1 MENRLEQG
9 GAMAGA
15 LDGIKILEMANYIS
29 GPFASMLLA
38 DLGAEVIKI
47 EIPGQGDPFRGWGD
61 NAYSPTF
68 CSLNRNKKS
77 LSLNVQTAEGKE
89 IYMRLA
95 RDADVIIENM
105 RPCVLPRMGIGYEAV
120 RAVNPRIVYCSISGY
135 GSDGPYSDRPG
146 YDTIGQAMGG
156 LLSVLTD
163 RQHPKGMGAS
173 LSDLLTALYACY
185 AVQGALI
192 GRQRTGRGQ
201 KVETS
206 LLQATVAFG
215 AENAVRYLAT
225 GVVPD
230 QNTRV
235 NMAQVYAF
243 SAADG
248 LPFVIHLSSP
258 QKFWHS
264 LADAIDRPKLKEDP
278 RFVNKEARIKNY
290 DALYAI
296 LNERFATAPRE
307 HWLQILREQDVP
319 SASLLNLKE
328 VFEDPQVNHL
338 GMLLEM
344 VHPSKGKVRLVGS
357 GIRMSETPPQMTLPP
372 PTAGEHTG
380 EILKALGYGAEVE
393 ADFRKKG
400 VI

>member
-1 MENRLEQG
+1 
-9 GAMAGA
+9 MAGA

-47 EIPGQGDPFRGWGD
+47 EIPGRGDPFRGWGD
-61 NAYSPTF
+61 VPYSPTF
-68 CSLNRNKKS
+68 CSLNRNKRS
-77 LSLNVQTAEGKE
+77 LSLNVQEAEGKG
-89 IYMRLA
+89 IFMRLV

-105 RPCVLPRMGIGYEAV
+105 RPGVLDRMGIGYEAV

-163 RQHPKGMGAS
+163 LDSPKGVGAS
-173 LSDLLTALYACY
+173 LSDLLTGLYACY

-192 GRQRTGRGQ
+192 GRERKGIGQR
-201 KVETS
+201 VETS

-215 AENAVRYLAT
+215 AENAVRYLAS
-225 GVVPD
+225 GLVPD
-230 QNTRV
+230 RNTRV
-235 NMAQVYAF
+235 HMAQVYAF

-264 LADAIDRPKLKEDP
+264 LAEAIDRPELKDDP
-278 RFVNKEARIKNY
+278 RFVNRDARNKNY
-290 DALYAI
+290 NALHAI
-296 LNERFATAPRE
+296 LKEKFATGPRE
-307 HWLQILREQDVP
+307 HWLTVLKKHDVP
-319 SASLLNLKE
+319 SAPLLNLKE
-328 VFEDPQVNHL
+328 VFEDPQVKHL
-338 GMLLEM
+338 GMLVEM
-344 VHPSKGKVRLVGS
+344 AHPRMGAVRLVGS
-357 GIRMSETPPQMTLPP
+357 GIRMSETPPQMKLPP
-372 PTAGEHTG
+372 PSAGENTA
-380 EILKALGYGAEVE
+380 EILNALGYDEESVAN
-393 ADFRKKG
+393 FRNKG

>member
-1 MENRLEQG
+1 
-9 GAMAGA
+9 MAGA
-15 LDGIKILEMANYIS
+15 LDGIKVLEMANYIS

-38 DLGAEVIKI
+38 DLGAAVIKI
-47 EIPGQGDPFRGWGD
+47 EIPGQGDPFRGWGEVP
-61 NAYSPTF
+61 YSPTF
-68 CSLNRNKKS
+68 CSLNRNKQS
-77 LSLNVQTAEGKE
+77 LSLNVQEAQGKE
-89 IYMRLA
+89 IFMRLA

-105 RPCVLPRMGIGYEAV
+105 RPGVLDRMGIGYEAV
-120 RAVNPRIVYCSISGY
+120 RAVNERIVYCSISGY

-156 LLSVLTD
+156 LMSVLTD
-163 RQHPKGMGAS
+163 IDNPKGMGAS
-173 LSDLLTALYACY
+173 LSDLLTGLYACY

-192 GRQRTGRGQ
+192 GRERKGIGQ

-215 AENAVRYLAT
+215 AENAVRYLAS
-225 GVVPD
+225 GLIPD
-230 QNTRV
+230 RNTRV
-235 NMAQVYAF
+235 HMAQVYAF

-264 LADAIDRPKLKEDP
+264 LAKAIDRPELKDDP

-290 DALYAI
+290 DALHDI
-296 LNERFATAPRE
+296 LAEKFAASPRD
-307 HWLQILREQDVP
+307 HWLSLLKQYDVP
-319 SASLLNLKE
+319 SAPLLNLKE

-338 GMLLEM
+338 GMLVEM
-344 VHPSKGKVRLVGS
+344 VHPRMGKVRLVGS
-357 GIRMSETPPQMTLPP
+357 GIRMSETPPQMSLPP
-372 PTAGEHTG
+372 PTAGENTEQILG
-380 EILKALGYGAEVE
+380 ELGYGEESVAKL
-393 ADFRKKG
+393 RKKG

>member
-1 MENRLEQG
+1 
-9 GAMAGA
+9 MAGA

-38 DLGAEVIKI
+38 DLGADVIKV

-77 LSLNVQTAEGKE
+77 LSLNVQTSEGKK

-105 RPCVLPRMGIGYEAV
+105 RPGVLARMGIGYEAV
-120 RAVNPRIVYCSISGY
+120 QAVNPGIVYCSISGY

-163 RQHPKGMGAS
+163 RQRPKGTGAS

-185 AVQGALI
+185 AVQGALL
-192 GRQRTGRGQ
+192 GRERTGRGQ

-225 GVVPD
+225 GVVPN

-235 NMAQVYAF
+235 HMAQVYAF

-258 QKFWHS
+258 QKFWHN
-264 LADAIDRPKLKEDP
+264 LADAIGRPELKEDP

-290 DALYAI
+290 DALHAI
-296 LNERFATAPRE
+296 LSERFATAPRE
-307 HWLQILREQDVP
+307 HWLKILRGLDVP
-319 SASLLNLKE
+319 STSLLDLKE

-344 VHPSKGKVRLVGS
+344 VHPTKGKVRLVGS
-357 GIRMSETPPQMTLPP
+357 GIRMSDTPPQMKLPP

-380 EILKALGYGAEVE
+380 EILRALGYGAEIE
-393 ADFRKKG
+393 ADLRKKG

>member
-1 MENRLEQG
+1 
-9 GAMAGA
+9 MAGA

-38 DLGAEVIKI
+38 DLGATVIKI

-61 NAYSPTF
+61 VPYSPTF
-68 CSLNRNKKS
+68 CSLNRNKQS
-77 LSLNVQTAEGKE
+77 LSLNVQEAKGKE
-89 IYMRLA
+89 IFMKLA
-95 RDADVIIENM
+95 READVIIENM
-105 RPCVLPRMGIGYEAV
+105 RPGVLDRMGIGYDAV
-120 RAVNPRIVYCSISGY
+120 RAVNEKIVFCSISGY
-135 GSDGPYSDRPG
+135 GSDGPYADRPG

-163 RQHPKGMGAS
+163 SEHPTGMGSS
-173 LSDLLTALYACY
+173 LSDLLTGLYACY

-192 GRQRTGRGQ
+192 GRERKGIGQ

-215 AENAVRYLAT
+215 AENAVRYLAS
-225 GVVPD
+225 GMVPN

-235 NMAQVYAF
+235 HMAQVYAF
-243 SAADG
+243 SAADH

-264 LADAIDRPKLKEDP
+264 LAKAIGRPELKDDP

-290 DALYAI
+290 NALHGI
-296 LNERFATAPRE
+296 LLEKFATGPRE
-307 HWLQILREQDVP
+307 QWLSLLEQHDVP
-319 SASLLNLKE
+319 SAPLLNLKE

-338 GMLLEM
+338 GMLVEM
-344 VHPSKGKVRLVGS
+344 EHPRMGKVRLVGS
-357 GIRMSETPPQMTLPP
+357 GIRMSETPPQMHLPP
-372 PTAGEHTG
+372 PVAGENT
-380 EILKALGYGAEVE
+380 EQILAELGYRVETVAEL
-393 ADFRKKG
+393 KKAG

>member
-1 MENRLEQG
+1 
-9 GAMAGA
+9 MAGA
-15 LDGIKILEMANYIS
+15 LDGIKVLEMANYIS

-38 DLGAEVIKI
+38 DLGAAVIKI
-47 EIPGQGDPFRGWGD
+47 EIPGQGDPFRGWGEVP
-61 NAYSPTF
+61 YSPTF
-68 CSLNRNKKS
+68 CSLNRNKQS
-77 LSLNVQTAEGKE
+77 LSLNVQDAQGKE
-89 IYMRLA
+89 IFMRLA

-105 RPCVLPRMGIGYEAV
+105 RPGVLDRMGIGYEAV
-120 RAVNPRIVYCSISGY
+120 RAVNERIVYCSISGY

-156 LLSVLTD
+156 LMSVLTD
-163 RQHPKGMGAS
+163 IDNPKGMGAS
-173 LSDLLTALYACY
+173 LSDLLTGLYACY

-192 GRQRTGRGQ
+192 GRERKGIGQ

-215 AENAVRYLAT
+215 AENAVRYLAS
-225 GVVPD
+225 GLIPD
-230 QNTRV
+230 RNTRV
-235 NMAQVYAF
+235 HMAQVYAF

-264 LADAIDRPKLKEDP
+264 LAKAIDRPELKDDP

-290 DALYAI
+290 DALHDI
-296 LNERFATAPRE
+296 LAEKFAASPRD
-307 HWLQILREQDVP
+307 HWLSLLKQYDVP
-319 SASLLNLKE
+319 SAPLLNLKE

-338 GMLLEM
+338 GMLVEM
-344 VHPSKGKVRLVGS
+344 VHPRMGKVRLVGS
-357 GIRMSETPPQMTLPP
+357 GIRMSETPPQMSLPP
-372 PTAGEHTG
+372 PTAGENTEQILG
-380 EILKALGYGAEVE
+380 ELGYGEESVAKL
-393 ADFRKKG
+393 RKKG

>member
-1 MENRLEQG
+1 
-9 GAMAGA
+9 MAGA

-47 EIPGQGDPFRGWGD
+47 EIPGQGDPFRGWGEVP
-61 NAYSPTF
+61 YSPTF
-68 CSLNRNKKS
+68 CSLNRNKQS
-77 LSLNVQTAEGKE
+77 LSLNVQEAQGKE
-89 IYMRLA
+89 IFMRLA

-105 RPCVLPRMGIGYEAV
+105 RPGVLDRMGIGYEAV
-120 RAVNPRIVYCSISGY
+120 RAVNERIVYCSISGY

-163 RQHPKGMGAS
+163 IDNPKGMGAS
-173 LSDLLTALYACY
+173 LSDLLTGLYACY

-192 GRQRTGRGQ
+192 GRERKGIGQ

-215 AENAVRYLAT
+215 AENAVRYLAS
-225 GVVPD
+225 GLIPD
-230 QNTRV
+230 RNTRV
-235 NMAQVYAF
+235 HMAQVYAF

-248 LPFVIHLSSP
+248 LPFVIHMSSP

-264 LADAIDRPKLKEDP
+264 LAKAIDRPELKDDP

-290 DALYAI
+290 NALHDI
-296 LNERFATAPRE
+296 LMEKFATGPRD
-307 HWLQILREQDVP
+307 HWLSLLKQHDVP
-319 SASLLNLKE
+319 SAPLLNLKE
-328 VFEDPQVNHL
+328 VFEDPQVIHL
-338 GMLLEM
+338 GMLVELA
-344 VHPSKGKVRLVGS
+344 HPRMGKVRVVGS
-357 GIRMSETPPQMTLPP
+357 GIRMSETPPQMNLPP
-372 PTAGEHTG
+372 PTAGENT
-380 EILKALGYGAEVE
+380 EQILVALGYGEESVANL
-393 ADFRKKG
+393 RKKG